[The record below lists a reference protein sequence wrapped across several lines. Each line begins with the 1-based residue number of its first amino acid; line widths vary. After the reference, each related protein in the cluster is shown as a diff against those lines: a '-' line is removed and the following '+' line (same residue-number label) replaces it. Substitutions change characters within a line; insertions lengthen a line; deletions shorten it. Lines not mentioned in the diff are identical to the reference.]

1 MLARLAIPATLLAFA
16 IAGPVASPATAQVMP
31 REPDA
36 VSLQLNA
43 EEWVETETATVR
55 ATVEAAFQ
63 GGQSGAVREQVLAAL
78 AKTAPEGKWHLT
90 SFDQL
95 ADPSGLERWRVVG
108 EARLGEKQL
117 GGIRQRADQASKP
130 GLKVVIASVD
140 FTPTL
145 AEREAVAAKLRE
157 KLYADVKA
165 ELARLNAVFPDRKY
179 RVRNLSI
186 GTGAVEMQPRFKTM
200 QAPAAASMSVAQDA
214 VSVSQKLVINGS
226 AVLATD

>member
-1 MLARLAIPATLLAFA
+1 MIGRLATPAVLLACLV
-16 IAGPVASPATAQVMP
+16 AGSVNAQVLP
-31 REPDA
+31 REPDS
-36 VSLQLNA
+36 VTLQLSA

-63 GGQSGAVREQVLAAL
+63 GGQSGAVRDQVLAAL
-78 AKTAPEGKWHLT
+78 ARTAPEGKWHLT

-108 EARLGEKQL
+108 QARLGEKQL

-130 GLKVVIASVD
+130 GLKVAIASVD

-157 KLYADVKA
+157 KIYADVKA
-165 ELARLNAVFPDRKY
+165 ELARLNGVYPDRKY

-186 GTGAVEMQPRFKTM
+186 NPGPPIEMPRFRATA
-200 QAPAAASMSVAQDA
+200 QAPAAAGMAVAQDA
-214 VSVSQKLVINGS
+214 VSVSQKIVVNAS